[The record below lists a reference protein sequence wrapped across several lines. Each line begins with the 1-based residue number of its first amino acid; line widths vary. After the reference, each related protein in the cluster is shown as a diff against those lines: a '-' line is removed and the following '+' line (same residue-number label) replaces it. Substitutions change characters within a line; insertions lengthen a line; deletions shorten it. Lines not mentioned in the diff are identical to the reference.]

1 MPAALKRLRV
11 LKELLEAGL
20 ITEDEMQAR
29 RGAIEASATEEPVAP
44 EAAPVASQAPPTA
57 AKPEFAEADAAPAA
71 ATREEASPS
80 DEANASEAATRLRD
94 RARTLAEKTSE
105 KRATHKAEMEDP
117 GRTARSR
124 NIDAIRERASSL
136 RQRR

>member
-1 MPAALKRLRV
+1 MAQGG
-11 LKELLEAGL
+11 ELPEYVRRAIYG
-20 ITEDEMQAR
+20 EM
-29 RGAIEASATEEPVAP
+29 
-44 EAAPVASQAPPTA
+44 
-57 AKPEFAEADAAPAA
+57 
-71 ATREEASPS
+71 
-80 DEANASEAATRLRD
+80 
-94 RARTLAEKTSE
+94 TLAE